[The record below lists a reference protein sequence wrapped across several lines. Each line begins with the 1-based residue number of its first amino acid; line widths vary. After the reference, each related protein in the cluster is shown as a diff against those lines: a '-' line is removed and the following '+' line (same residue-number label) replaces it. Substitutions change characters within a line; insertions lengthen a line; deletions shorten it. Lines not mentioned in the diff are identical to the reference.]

1 MDQRIITDRGDPFM
15 VDRLAEGYPGIGEYY
30 NFEFTDKPMNFTEFN
45 DKTFDFGKNN
55 VTEYPYLYST
65 Y

>member
-1 MDQRIITDRGDPFM
+1 M